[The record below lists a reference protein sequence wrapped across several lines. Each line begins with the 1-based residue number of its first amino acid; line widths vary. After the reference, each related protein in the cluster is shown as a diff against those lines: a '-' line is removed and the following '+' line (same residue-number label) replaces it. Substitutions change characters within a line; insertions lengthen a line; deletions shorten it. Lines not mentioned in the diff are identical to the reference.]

1 MRWILKVCYNIL
13 ETLYYFG
20 QPFDVYNL
28 ESIESRNKRWE
39 KERAELRNPEKRP
52 KLKPRSL
59 LNTLIIDPIRN
70 TYNDRMS
77 KTIIIPFKPKNN

>member
-20 QPFDVYNL
+20 QPFEVYNL
-28 ESIESRNKRWE
+28 ESIESRNKRWQ
-39 KERAELRNPEKRP
+39 KARAELRNPEKRP
-52 KLKPRSL
+52 KLKPKPKSL
-59 LNTLIIDPIRN
+59 LSMLKAYLEDRN
-70 TYNDRMS
+70 S